1 MHRTWPRSRV
11 SGYAGRAGH
20 VVNGSVNG
28 KAPGPQRCT
37 QGARCPDSLGVVPGG
52 HAAAGGLFCSQGGLS
67 TSECRCFQT
76 RPGHQFFFIVK
87 SMGVFAYAFRDS
99 WKEDPIGCSALDV
112 KLSLDWEG
120 TAACRPRLGRW
131 LSGDL
136 QQLKGDPGLLSTLG
150 PSFLQCSPSLFAPL
164 SPWVPPLHKLKTET

>member
-1 MHRTWPRSRV
+1 MQGELGMWLMVRLM
-11 SGYAGRAGH
+11 GRHLGRRDAL
-20 VVNGSVNG
+20 
-28 KAPGPQRCT
+28 RE
-37 QGARCPDSLGVVPGG
+37 QGALTPWAWCRV

-67 TSECRCFQT
+67 TSECQCFQT

-87 SMGVFAYAFRDS
+87 SGGVFAYAFRDS
-99 WKEDPIGCSALDV
+99 WKEDPIGCPALDV

-120 TAACRPRLGRW
+120 TAACRPRLGLW

-150 PSFLQCSPSLFAPL
+150 PSFLQCSPSPFAPL